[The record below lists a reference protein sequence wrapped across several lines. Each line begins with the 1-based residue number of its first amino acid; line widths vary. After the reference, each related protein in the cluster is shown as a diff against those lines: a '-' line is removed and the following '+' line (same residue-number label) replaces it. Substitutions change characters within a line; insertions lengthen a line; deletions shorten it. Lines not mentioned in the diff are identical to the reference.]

1 MKATVEER
9 KKAASQ
15 KRQAQAHTSLTKMR
29 GKVQHA
35 AQHHVY
41 STTQVST
48 QVSRN
53 RSVLEKLQQRGLS
66 TDGTIEELNALLMAA
81 EAASITPPKSSIV
94 LKLEARGLST
104 EGSNREQFDRL
115 MQATSQEKLRLKREQ
130 QQRR

>member
-41 STTQVST
+41 STT